1 MKAIH
6 AIWRFVT
13 TPWLVAAPLVIIV
26 LLIAGMVL
34 LAAVDSIVEH
44 LFGVEAA
51 DNFLANTMVSLWI
64 AIEIGLVGLI
74 IYGLFRLARRLLRK
88 DVP

>member
-1 MKAIH
+1 MKATH

-13 TPWLVAAPLVIIV
+13 TSWLVAAPLVIIV
-26 LLIAGMVL
+26 LLIGGMAL
-34 LAAVDSIVEH
+34 LAIVDSIVEH
-44 LFGVEAA
+44 LFGAEAA

-88 DVP
+88 DAP